1 MFKRF
6 SLNYALLSMALDAV
20 LTAAALA
27 ASHFYRTTWL
37 GWVWPTD
44 WLPGRAQAQAIPMIL
59 WPVIVLLWQGV
70 FAVTSVY
77 DPRRNYRAVDEFQT
91 VAFAEALACLALAGL
106 LYLSERDVARWLFVF
121 YVVLNVV
128 CMFGWRV
135 VARIAFK
142 LLHGRATPQRV
153 LIVGAG
159 EVGQRVAETIA
170 AHGWTGL
177 TLVGYLDDDPA
188 KHNNGL
194 PVIGTIEDAPR
205 LVAEHAID
213 EVVIALPQRAWARL
227 NQLVVALHA
236 LPVHL
241 RIVPDYFALTL
252 HRAEAE
258 DFAGI
263 PMIDLRAPALN
274 PYQRLV
280 KRVFDL
286 VVGGALTLVALPIM
300 GVLAIAI
307 KLDSPGPVF
316 YRAPRVGENNR
327 TFSMLKLR
335 SMVADAEARRGEV
348 MRTAEDGSVTFKR
361 PDDPRITHVGR
372 FIRRTSLDELPQL
385 FNVLR
390 GDMSLVGPRPELP
403 WLVELYEPWQRKRF
417 AVPQGMTGWW
427 QVNGR
432 SDKEM
437 HRHTDEDLYYVQH
450 YSLWLDLMILART
463 VFVVLKGRGAY

>member
-1 MFKRF
+1 
-6 SLNYALLSMALDAV
+6 
-20 LTAAALA
+20 
-27 ASHFYRTTWL
+27 
-37 GWVWPTD
+37 
-44 WLPGRAQAQAIPMIL
+44 
-59 WPVIVLLWQGV
+59 
-70 FAVTSVY
+70 
-77 DPRRNYRAVDEFQT
+77 
-91 VAFAEALACLALAGL
+91 
-106 LYLSERDVARWLFVF
+106 
-121 YVVLNVV
+121 
-128 CMFGWRV
+128 
-135 VARIAFK
+135 
-142 LLHGRATPQRV
+142 V

-159 EVGQRVAETIA
+159 EVGRRVAETIA
-170 AHGWTGL
+170 AHAWTGL

-188 KHNNGL
+188 KHGNGVL
-194 PVIGTIEDAPR
+194 GAIEDAPR
-205 LVAEHAID
+205 LVVEHAVD
-213 EVVIALPQRAWARL
+213 EVVIALPQRAWARM

-280 KRVFDL
+280 KRAFDL
-286 VVGGALTLVALPIM
+286 VVGSILTVVALPVM

-307 KLDSPGPVF
+307 KLDSPGPVL
-316 YRAPRVGENNR
+316 YRAPRIGENNR
-327 TFSMLKLR
+327 TFDMLKLR

-348 MRTAEDGSVTFKR
+348 MRTAEDGAVTFKR
-361 PDDPRITHVGR
+361 PDDPRITRLGH
-372 FIRRTSLDELPQL
+372 FLRRTSLDELPQII
-385 FNVLR
+385 NVLK

-463 VFVVLKGRGAY
+463 IFVVLKGRGAY